1 LWFERS
7 RAFKDQAVRQIS
19 FIYLCISLKH
29 PSHFMKRAEIYFDLK
44 PRVAS
49 LIWYSSTDVLTDAV
63 LEPLFW
69 LEDEVNAMTVGNN
82 TSFQDICKRAY
93 PDEGAPCLRFSV
105 LDYWHHDQGSTR
117 LLSSWE
123 LPTAS
128 IRKSQYFN

>member
-1 LWFERS
+1 
-7 RAFKDQAVRQIS
+7 
-19 FIYLCISLKH
+19 
-29 PSHFMKRAEIYFDLK
+29 MKRAEIYFDLQ

-105 LDYWHHDQGSTR
+105 LDYWHHDLKDLHDSFRAGNFRQRVSGNHST
-117 LLSSWE
+117 SIE
-123 LPTAS
+123 GLPKIPTVLGMVE
-128 IRKSQYFN
+128 RDGGVLEEVR